1 VLLVNNRVTR
11 RRLRKSFEELRKDG
25 ILAEEAFS
33 CCTTCATSELGQ
45 MINEKKALGGV
56 YWNCQD
62 EESFRQSGEVM
73 IGFVDGSA
81 SGIEIAKRAVMEFE
95 RQGLNVRW
103 DGSERRKIEIHPIR
117 AT

>member
-1 VLLVNNRVTR
+1 MNNRVTR
-11 RRLRKSFEELRKDG
+11 RKLRRSFEELRKDS
-25 ILAEEAFS
+25 ILAEESFQ
-33 CCTTCATSELGQ
+33 CCTTCATYSLGQ

-62 EESFRQSGEVM
+62 EESFRRCGEVA

-81 SGIEIAKRAVMEFE
+81 SGIEVAKRAVMEFE

-103 DGSERRKIEIHPIR
+103 EGSVKQKILILPKKD
-117 AT
+117 T

>member
-1 VLLVNNRVTR
+1 MNNRVTR
-11 RRLRKSFEELRKDG
+11 KKLRRSFEELRKDG

-33 CCTTCATSELGQ
+33 CCTTCATSEIAQ

-81 SGIEIAKRAVMEFE
+81 SAIEVAKRAVMEFE

-103 DGSERRKIEIHPIR
+103 DGSAKRKIEIHPIKVK
-117 AT
+117 